1 LVAAIPAPACDHRQH
16 EDLTLAQQVMINS
29 RIVPA
34 DFFGRM
40 SEVELDRSTATRLEI
55 YEQQPVLC
63 GEHVARVRLTVQ
75 QLLVTA
81 TFADYSSQVS

>member
-1 LVAAIPAPACDHRQH
+1 
-16 EDLTLAQQVMINS
+16 MINS

-34 DFFGRM
+34 DFFGCM

-55 YEQQPVLC
+55 YKQQPVLC
-63 GEHVARVRLTVQ
+63 SEHVARMRLTVQ
-75 QLLVTA
+75 QLLGTA